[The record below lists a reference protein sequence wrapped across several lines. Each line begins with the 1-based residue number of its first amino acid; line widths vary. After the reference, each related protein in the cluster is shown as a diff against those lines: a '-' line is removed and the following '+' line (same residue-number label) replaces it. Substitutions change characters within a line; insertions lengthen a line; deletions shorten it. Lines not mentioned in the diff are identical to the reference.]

1 MGRAPSHWPDV
12 AGAGK
17 RGRLGRTGRQAVH
30 SDLQRYGLAKRALAT
45 DQASLQLIA
54 ARAATSVRDWRYG
67 SERNQGNDRRSP
79 AYGLER
85 VCVLVDSTAARARH
99 EPLARPYR
107 LGRRLSVRICQTRRG
122 FRLLQRSRFRYLANA
137 MRWRRTRMQSIR
149 LHQKRQRFKASFAER
164 HLLETGF

>member
-30 SDLQRYGLAKRALAT
+30 SDLQRYGLAKRALAK

-54 ARAATSVRDWRYG
+54 ARAATSVCDWRYG
-67 SERNQGNDRRSP
+67 SDRNQSDDWRSP
-79 AYGLER
+79 ARGPQSAIALM
-85 VCVLVDSTAARARH
+85 DSTPTRARH

-107 LGRRLSVRICQTRRG
+107 LGRRL
-122 FRLLQRSRFRYLANA
+122 
-137 MRWRRTRMQSIR
+137 
-149 LHQKRQRFKASFAER
+149 
-164 HLLETGF
+164 